1 MANKDN
7 QNAVIIIKR
16 PKKGGHDL
24 PHGAAWKVAYADF
37 VTSMM
42 AFFLL
47 LWLLNVT
54 TNLQKNG
61 IADYFAPASLSKSS
75 SGSGG
80 VFGGKTLIEN
90 GSRIA
95 TGGTVSE
102 TRASD
107 ARAAA
112 HDKGD
117 KTRTG
122 GQTKIDAKAIARK
135 LADQEQ
141 AAFKKVAQA
150 LYASLAA
157 HPGLAALKKHLLVD
171 MTPLGL
177 RIEIIDSKNQSMF
190 PNGSAKMYSRTREL
204 LKMIAPV
211 IAKLPNKLM
220 ISGHTDSTPY
230 PPGATYNNWNLS
242 SARANATR
250 QVLVADG
257 VPKARVDEVVGRAD
271 RDPLLP
277 KDPTNARNRR
287 VTITLLRQHPIP
299 SIGEEGPQT
308 TTAAVPPRPAIPVL
322 PGHLLNPL

>member
-1 MANKDN
+1 MADKGNEN
-7 QNAVIIIKR
+7 SVIIIKR
-16 PKKGGHDL
+16 PKKRGHDQ
-24 PHGAAWKVAYADF
+24 PHAAAWKVAYADF

-54 TNLQKNG
+54 TSLQKNG
-61 IADYFAPASLSKSS
+61 IADYFSPASLSKST

-80 VFGGKTLIEN
+80 IFGGKTLIEN

-102 TRASD
+102 TSDSD

-112 HDKGD
+112 HDKGA

-122 GQTKIDAKAIARK
+122 GQAKSDARAIARK
-135 LADQEQ
+135 LAEREQ
-141 AAFKKVAQA
+141 KAFNNVKQT

-157 HPGLAALKKHLLVD
+157 NPGLAALKKHLLVD

-177 RIEIIDSKNQSMF
+177 RIQIIDSKNQSMF
-190 PNGSAKMYSRTREL
+190 PSGSAKMYPRTREL
-204 LKMIAPV
+204 LQMIAPV

-230 PPGATYNNWNLS
+230 PPGATYNNWDLS
-242 SARANATR
+242 SARANTTR
-250 QVLVADG
+250 RVLVAAD
-257 VPKARVDEVVGRAD
+257 VPKGHIDEVVGRAD

-287 VTITLLRQHPIP
+287 ITITLLRQHPFP
-299 SIGEEGPQT
+299 GHGGTGPQT
-308 TTAAVPPRPAIPVL
+308 TTATLPPQPAVPVL